1 MSAGKLIMAL
11 VMQRTACVLALAAIA
26 AAAPMA
32 PAHAQKL
39 TSLEQRGQTL
49 LTRLCADCH
58 AVGPRGI
65 SPHLLAPPFRS
76 IAERYDIADL
86 IDQLQEG
93 FTAPHPDM
101 PTFTFSR
108 RDARAVQAYLN
119 AIQK

>member
-1 MSAGKLIMAL
+1 MNHTIRPL
-11 VMQRTACVLALAAIA
+11 VAAIFLLAATTMVA
-26 AAAPMA
+26 R
-32 PAHAQKL
+32 AQAL
-39 TSLEQRGQTL
+39 TPLEQRGQTL

-86 IDQLQEG
+86 IDLLQEG